1 MLFHVTIFGH
11 SYVKDLANLGKFDIL
26 IENNTFFLKFL
37 PFPGATFCTFIDNP
51 ALFERIKETNPD
63 FVIVILG
70 GNDLKANIEL
80 SHIYDRCKSFYT
92 TLRSYLPNSWI
103 IASQIENRF
112 YHPQNR
118 FGSPPS
124 GDFDFLRSHFN
135 QFLKKKAFKDFLLRV
150 QGPNRL
156 DGEEN
161 YRDSVHLNA
170 VGLSKYFSY
179 IECTLSYAYIKK
191 FGNK

>member
-1 MLFHVTIFGH
+1 MAPPGGRLESCACHSCLLSVIFSLDPFYISCYFTWLLSVIHMLRTWLIWG
-11 SYVKDLANLGKFDIL
+11 NLTFVLRIIL
-26 IENNTFFLKFL
+26 FFLKFL

-118 FGSPPS
+118 FGSPPI
-124 GDFDFLRSHFN
+124 R
-135 QFLKKKAFKDFLLRV
+135 
-150 QGPNRL
+150 RL
-156 DGEEN
+156 W
-161 YRDSVHLNA
+161 
-170 VGLSKYFSY
+170 FF
-179 IECTLSYAYIKK
+179 T
-191 FGNK
+191 

>member
-1 MLFHVTIFGH
+1 MLFHVTIVGH
-11 SYVKDLANLGKFDIL
+11 SYVKDLANLGKFDIR

-80 SHIYDRCKSFYT
+80 SRIYDRCKSFYT

-112 YHPQNR
+112 YHPQT
-118 FGSPPS
+118 
-124 GDFDFLRSHFN
+124 LRSKDLLVEEMALIDLLHLLTVVRTSMGLLFTFKKSTHCRLV
-135 QFLKKKAFKDFLLRV
+135 FLWLKIV
-150 QGPNRL
+150 
-156 DGEEN
+156 
-161 YRDSVHLNA
+161 
-170 VGLSKYFSY
+170 
-179 IECTLSYAYIKK
+179 
-191 FGNK
+191 